1 MKRWFK
7 FLVFFLFSFFA
18 GVTPFVFNGNNSMSV
33 TPGVTKK
40 NTFDLKASLSR
51 PITYKPHKGMST
63 LRQKYELHAHN

>member
-1 MKRWFK
+1 
-7 FLVFFLFSFFA
+7 
-18 GVTPFVFNGNNSMSV
+18 MSV

-63 LRQKYELHAHN
+63 LRQQYELHAQN